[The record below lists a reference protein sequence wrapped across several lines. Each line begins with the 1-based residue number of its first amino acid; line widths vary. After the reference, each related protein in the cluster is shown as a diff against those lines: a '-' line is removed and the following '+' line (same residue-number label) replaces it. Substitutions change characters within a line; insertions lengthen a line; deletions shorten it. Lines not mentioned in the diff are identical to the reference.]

1 METRKHLSFSYF
13 HILNC
18 LLRQLLCS
26 MEGINIV
33 ICHIEGFLYSRIKL
47 QIR

>member
-1 METRKHLSFSYF
+1 METQKHLSFSYF
-13 HILNC
+13 HIFNC
-18 LLRQLLCS
+18 LLRQLLRS

-33 ICHIEGFLYSRIKL
+33 ICHVEGFLYIRIKL